1 MKKLRFLL
9 LLGVCVAL
17 FGVLETK
24 LYYLQIT
31 KRDFYVEK
39 AEALGEIRENLA
51 LRRGQ
56 IFITDRNGNEI
67 SAGLNKDYPII
78 YAVPKEIENPEK
90 TASLLTPI
98 IGEARYRAVPGEEE
112 ERLKEILSNTNSRF
126 RLLVDKASEEM
137 LRKIEEIKLPGI
149 HTDSKQHRYYQFEKL
164 ASHALGFV
172 GVNEKYNLPTGLY
185 GIEKYYN
192 AELAS
197 GDEIRLTIDRNIQ
210 TQSETILQ
218 GLMETFGAKSG
229 TIIVEDPNSGK
240 ILALANAPDFNP
252 NLYSKSPIENFLNP
266 ATQSVYEPGSVF
278 KPLTMAAG
286 IDLGVITP
294 ETTFYDSGSV
304 TINGEEMKNWDLKAH
319 GTVTMTNVLE
329 QSINTG
335 AVFAARKIGKK
346 NFLKYTK
353 RFGFGEKTDI
363 DLPDEVTGSLQNLER
378 KDSQEID
385 LWAASFGQGTAVTPV
400 QLIGAFSSIANGGKL
415 MRPYLDTS
423 NSSHVVRKT
432 MSKETSEKVTRM
444 MESAV
449 EKAFVAALPE
459 HRIAGK
465 TGTAEIA
472 DLERG
477 GYTEEYNHTYVGFG
491 PASDPKFVALI
502 KLERPQATLAGAT
515 VVPAFRELARF
526 IINYY
531 NIPPDKTSE

>member
-1 MKKLRFLL
+1 MRKFRFIL
-9 LLGVCVAL
+9 LLGICVAL
-17 FGVLETK
+17 FGVLEAK
-24 LYYLQIT
+24 LYYLQVT

-39 AEALGEIRENLA
+39 AQVLGETRENLA

-56 IFITDRNGNEI
+56 IFITDRSGNEI

-78 YAVPKEIENPEK
+78 YAVPKEIKDVKE
-90 TASLLTPI
+90 TASLLAPL
-98 IGEARYRAVPGEEE
+98 IGEEKEKLEETI
-112 ERLKEILSNTNSRF
+112 KNSSPMF
-126 RLLVDKASEEM
+126 RLLVDKAPEEM
-137 LRKIEEIKLPGI
+137 LAKIEEIKLPGI
-149 HTDSKQHRYYQFEKL
+149 HIDSKQHRYYQFEKL

-172 GVNEKYNLPTGLY
+172 GINEEYNLPTGLY
-185 GIEKYYN
+185 GVEKYYN
-192 AELAS
+192 AELAG

-210 TQSETILQ
+210 TQSESILR

-229 TIIVEDPNSGK
+229 TVIVEEPSSGK

-252 NLYSKSPIENFLNP
+252 NAYSKFPVENFLNP

-304 TINGEEMKNWDLKAH
+304 TVNGETIKNWDLKTH
-319 GTVTMTNVLE
+319 GAVTMTNVLE

-335 AVFAARKIGKK
+335 AVFAARKVGKK

-353 RFGFGEKTDI
+353 RFGFGGKTSI
-363 DLPDEVTGSLQNLER
+363 DLPDEVSGSLQNLER
-378 KDSQEID
+378 KESQEID
-385 LWAASFGQGTAVTPV
+385 LATASFGQGTAVTPI
-400 QLIGAFSSIANGGKL
+400 QLIGAFGSIANGGKL
-415 MRPYLDTS
+415 MRPFLNAAES
-423 NSSHVVRKT
+423 PHVIRKT

-465 TGTAEIA
+465 TGTAQIA
-472 DLERG
+472 DLRQG
-477 GYTEEYNHTYVGFG
+477 GYLEEYNHTYVGFG
-491 PASDPKFVALI
+491 PASDPKFVVLI
-502 KLERPQATLAGAT
+502 KLERPQAILAGAT

-531 NIPPDKTSE
+531 NIPPDKATE